1 LTAGQLHCHS
11 QSVEAEGCLRK
22 IMRAPRYPL
31 QLPLRYR
38 PVGQADWLMG
48 RTEDISSSGVLF
60 RVDRLYDVNTPLEV
74 SIVLAAAAAYPDKKP
89 RVECEGRVVRT
100 VPAEAPQ
107 AQPAVAVSIARY
119 AFCHPQ

>member
-1 LTAGQLHCHS
+1 
-11 QSVEAEGCLRK
+11 
-22 IMRAPRYPL
+22 MRAPRYPL

-38 PVGQADWLMG
+38 PVGQTDWLMG

-60 RVDRLYDVNTPLEV
+60 RAERLCDVDTPLEV
-74 SIVLAAAAAYPDKKP
+74 SIVLAWAAAYPDEKP

-107 AQPAVAVSIARY
+107 AQPAVAVAIARY
-119 AFCHPQ
+119 ALLPPTVAAEP